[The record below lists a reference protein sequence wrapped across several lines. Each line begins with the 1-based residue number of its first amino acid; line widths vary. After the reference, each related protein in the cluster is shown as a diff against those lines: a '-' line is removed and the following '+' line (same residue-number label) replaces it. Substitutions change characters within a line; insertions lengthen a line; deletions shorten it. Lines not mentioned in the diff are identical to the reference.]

1 MFKVG
6 FKADIPLFFCFFAS
20 DVSFFFC
27 VFPIAIPPVISFF
40 ALLPGVSLATLLY
53 PFPPFPLLLYLCPP
67 PRHPPCTPSPQPTE
81 SPYLSAVCLTY
92 LSLLWNIKESASSSL
107 EESPPYLQHVHAHTH
122 THNVNYSVSKDSTT
136 LRILSF
142 QSLLLA
148 FRDWQ
153 TAHGMLTNSA
163 PLRPLRYMYAVRKTF
178 GIWAWVTASQWYICL
193 FLNTN

>member
-1 MFKVG
+1 MSRFSFV
-6 FKADIPLFFCFFAS
+6 FSPLLFHLSSHF
-20 DVSFFFC
+20 
-27 VFPIAIPPVISFF
+27 
-40 ALLPGVSLATLLY
+40 LLY
-53 PFPPFPLLLYLCPP
+53 YLVYLSPPCYIHFPPSLCFYTSVPLLVILPAP
-67 PRHPPCTPSPQPTE
+67 PRPSPQ
-81 SPYLSAVCLTY
+81 SHLICLQSVWLIY
-92 LSLLWNIKESASSSL
+92 HCSEILKSLLPL
-107 EESPPYLQHVHAHTH
+107 VLRRVHLTCNTCMR